1 MVPDASVMGEAIS
14 EVNHRA
20 HLADERGPGDSKCA
34 GHVLQNS
41 APLTRLNTLG
51 ERAERQSLYGDP
63 HWKGVVCRWQILAL
77 EVLARLI
84 TVVSGRCMPLS
95 SGRRL
100 AVGDPRPVVR
110 LGPVARRTPCRETV
124 PPVAQHVERSGE

>member
-1 MVPDASVMGEAIS
+1 MGEAIS
-14 EVNHRA
+14 EVNYRA

-34 GHVLQNS
+34 GHVFQNS

-63 HWKGVVCRWQILAL
+63 HWKGVVCHWQILAL

-84 TVVSGRCMPLS
+84 TVVGDVCL
-95 SGRRL
+95 L
-100 AVGDPRPVVR
+100 APVEVSQYAILDSWRGWVPWLGKPRVVSQR
-110 LGPVARRTPCRETV
+110 PQWCNMLGVV
-124 PPVAQHVERSGE
+124 VSERGPE